1 MNIMKMQEERA
12 ETTMG
17 KWKLISHR
25 LSNKMHFLLRALLYK
40 GSVAKEHG
48 KQKGIKECRD

>member
-48 KQKGIKECRD
+48 KQKGIKECRE